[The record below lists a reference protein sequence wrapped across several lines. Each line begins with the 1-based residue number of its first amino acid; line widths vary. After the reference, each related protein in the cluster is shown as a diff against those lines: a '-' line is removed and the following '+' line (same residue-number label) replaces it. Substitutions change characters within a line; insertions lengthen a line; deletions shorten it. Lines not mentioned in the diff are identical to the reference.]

1 MMLSPK
7 LQEYTTSKRVRIA
20 VVSLILWGTG
30 RFGFHFDA
38 AAVDKVLDLAMALIV
53 SFGATGW
60 GKERSAQEIAAAK
73 TGVQVASVEIKT
85 TLPPPV
91 MTSTPPPTPS
101 STSPKTPTPAN
112 PLSSDL
118 SAASRVLR
126 EQAQASKRRGDPQ
139 P

>member
-1 MMLSPK
+1 MPSPM
-7 LQEYTTSKRVRIA
+7 LQEIIGSKRVRIA
-20 VVSLILWGTG
+20 LVGLVLWGAA
-30 RFGFHFDA
+30 RFGFDFDA
-38 AAVDKVLDLAMALIV
+38 AAVDKVLDLAMALIL

-91 MTSTPPPTPS
+91 MTSSPPPTPGPA
-101 STSPKTPTPAN
+101 TPPKTPTPAN
-112 PLSSDL
+112 PQSSDL

-126 EQAQASKRRGDPQ
+126 EQAQSAKRRGDP
-139 P
+139 PP